1 DRSVPDDSS
10 SQYGNIAP
18 KVEFAEHSADAYWVA
33 RGNVKPPRPGIWH
46 THLYRANP
54 VEGCPSRSCP
64 NGLAASWSFCR
75 VPESVEFRLPV
86 AGEVV
91 ESPTDGYFTCFEA
104 YLMQCHLW
112 FPLLEAIMRLFS
124 HFGLSISQINPDLL
138 RDGPF
143 FWATFTPKWVRH
155 ALALQR
161 SQFQPDLPVEE
172 GEEQRM
178 DRFVP
183 YEAPTE
189 RGRSRT
195 RKDKHIAVD
204 YDAGDGEC
212 FPEDIL
218 GYYLN
223 SGEPIDLYELL
234 GSDFP
239 TAEGGSGKG
248 P

>member
-1 DRSVPDDSS
+1 MPGEKAFTKSRHDHSVPDDSS

-54 VEGCPSRSCP
+54 VEGCSSRSCP

-86 AGEVV
+86 AGEVA

-124 HFGLSISQINPDLL
+124 HFGLSISQINLC
-138 RDGPF
+138 G
-143 FWATFTPKWVRH
+143 
-155 ALALQR
+155 LQ
-161 SQFQPDLPVEE
+161 
-172 GEEQRM
+172 
-178 DRFVP
+178 
-183 YEAPTE
+183 
-189 RGRSRT
+189 
-195 RKDKHIAVD
+195 HI
-204 YDAGDGEC
+204 
-212 FPEDIL
+212 
-218 GYYLN
+218 
-223 SGEPIDLYELL
+223 
-234 GSDFP
+234 
-239 TAEGGSGKG
+239 GGSGAELRTG
-248 P
+248 HDCNTPEPF